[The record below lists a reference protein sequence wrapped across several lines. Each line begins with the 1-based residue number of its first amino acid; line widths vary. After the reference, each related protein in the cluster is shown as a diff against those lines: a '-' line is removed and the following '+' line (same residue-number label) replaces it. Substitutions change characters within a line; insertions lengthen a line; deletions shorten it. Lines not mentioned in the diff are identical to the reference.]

1 MLAILISILI
11 IVSVIIIIIIIIIY
25 HDALGDSCLEFIQ
38 GSADLAD
45 SHTFLNTHL
54 VINHNSYSLL
64 NASLFQALDMFCL
77 SPPQNKPMRSALSH
91 LPFYQW
97 GL

>member
-11 IVSVIIIIIIIIIY
+11 IVSVIIIIIIIIFIY

-38 GSADLAD
+38 GSAELAD
-45 SHTFLNTHL
+45 SHTFLNTHH
-54 VINHNSYSLL
+54 HNSYSLL